1 MQKSLSKGAA
11 WWFLA
16 RLCVVDSTDAA
27 LVVAAIG
34 VLPVANN
41 DT

>member
-1 MQKSLSKGAA
+1 MQKRLSKGAA
-11 WWFLA
+11 WGFLT

-27 LVVAAIG
+27 LVVPTVG
-34 VLPVANN
+34 VLSVANN